1 MKDKI
6 QWIAWES
13 CKLVILITC
22 VVIICANMFFL
33 AKFNDLDRGIDVIY
47 DDIHS
52 NHEEVK
58 QIILEQTK
66 DGK

>member
-1 MKDKI
+1 MKEKI

-13 CKLVILITC
+13 CKLIFIIAFVISIC
-22 VVIICANMFFL
+22 CNIIWMYS
-33 AKFNDLDRGIDVIY
+33 FNDVKRGQDALY
-47 DDIHS
+47 DAIHT